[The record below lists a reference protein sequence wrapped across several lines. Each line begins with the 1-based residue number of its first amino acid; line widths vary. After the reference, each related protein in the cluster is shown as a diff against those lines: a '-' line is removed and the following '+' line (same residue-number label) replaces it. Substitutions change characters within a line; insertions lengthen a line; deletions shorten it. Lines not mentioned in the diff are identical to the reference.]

1 MSQIKREMDRLDG
14 IRISIVNIAV
24 EQDAIEYDDENSEV
38 SPLDT
43 DSFGDV
49 RRLAYTARKR
59 GEIDATKEEVTAAL
73 DEIVPRD
80 GSWPTL
86 HLLNP

>member
-1 MSQIKREMDRLDG
+1 MSNVKREMDRLDC
-14 IRISIVNIAV
+14 IRIAIVNIAV
-24 EQDAIEYDDENSEV
+24 DQDAIEYDSENEEISL
-38 SPLDT
+38 LDS
-43 DSFGDV
+43 DRYGDV
-49 RRLAYTARKR
+49 RRLAYTARER
-59 GEIDATKEEVTAAL
+59 GDIDATKEEVTTAL